1 MTAKLFET
9 NSDELNG
16 AVLVAHGLN
25 NKAKVMDALISVLVD
40 QGFHCLRISLHEE
53 ATGSSSVSPERIG
66 EDWIDTMTNAYAEL
80 VERYPGSPIYNLSY
94 SLGALVSIR
103 FLDINHGAE
112 FESMVLIAPPAAL
125 TWTASL
131 VRFLTPL
138 ARFGIALPSAAP
150 VEVRARRG
158 TPLMEYAAMLQM
170 LNQIQSLAE
179 QEKLDQIQT
188 LVVLDKNDELVSY
201 EGVMDWLDQNNL
213 THWSPKQLVDRAPE
227 SRTYAH
233 LMVIE
238 KALGRPAW
246 ETLTRDILAQFGVE
260 ACPG

>member
-1 MTAKLFET
+1 
-9 NSDELNG
+9 
-16 AVLVAHGLN
+16 
-25 NKAKVMDALISVLVD
+25 
-40 QGFHCLRISLHEE
+40 
-53 ATGSSSVSPERIG
+53 
-66 EDWIDTMTNAYAEL
+66 
-80 VERYPGSPIYNLSY
+80 
-94 SLGALVSIR
+94 
-103 FLDINHGAE
+103 
-112 FESMVLIAPPAAL
+112 
-125 TWTASL
+125 
-131 VRFLTPL
+131 
-138 ARFGIALPSAAP
+138 
-150 VEVRARRG
+150 
-158 TPLMEYAAMLQM
+158 MEYAAMLQM